1 MFWYVGGFLFFLTI
15 YSPKFFPLCFVRFSL
30 FVISSSSCQK
40 ILTCV
45 SAHHN
50 NNNVFSDIYLIYI
63 HMYEKKMICKKIYI
77 SKATLLLNI
86 YIINLILLPGVSF
99 YFRLVKS
106 FNFHHSLLL

>member
-1 MFWYVGGFLFFLTI
+1 MFWYVGGFLFFFNNIFTEI
-15 YSPKFFPLCFVRFSL
+15 FSPVCFVRFSL

-63 HMYEKKMICKKIYI
+63 HMYKKNDMQKNLYKQSNIVAKHLYHKFDIITWCKFLC
-77 SKATLLLNI
+77 SAC
-86 YIINLILLPGVSF
+86 
-99 YFRLVKS
+99 
-106 FNFHHSLLL
+106 